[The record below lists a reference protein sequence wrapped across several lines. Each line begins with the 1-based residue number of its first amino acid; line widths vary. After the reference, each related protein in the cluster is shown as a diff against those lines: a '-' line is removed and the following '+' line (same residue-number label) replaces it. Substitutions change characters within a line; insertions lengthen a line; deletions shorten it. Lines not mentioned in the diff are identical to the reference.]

1 MLVNINLISGIII
14 SVCYLLF
21 NASYANNTVAKKTNE
36 KIADMPTLK
45 QHCAICHTLPPP
57 HLMPAKDW
65 PKAVKA
71 MTNLANDRMKSEFTS
86 QKVSRSIAAYYLL
99 NAPKKLPSLPYY
111 AKQSG
116 PLSFNRLD
124 IGSKTPLPLV
134 LNINAVE
141 LGIKNGDE
149 YLICDAQNKQLSL
162 LTQHNGSW
170 SEGVLADI
178 NIPVHTE
185 VVDFDND
192 GDNDILAADL
202 GDFLPT
208 AKPVAKVYILEQ
220 TKPGQFKKHLLLDN
234 VRRITDLRPV
244 DVDNDND
251 IDIAIAVF
259 GGDNKGQLLWLEN
272 MGNSQFSKR
281 AMMNGSGAL
290 NISPIDLNKDGKIDF
305 VSLIAQEHEM
315 AIALINQG
323 NKTFKQ
329 QILAKAPHPMFGF
342 TSMELT
348 DLDGDKDLDIIL
360 TNGDALDLQPD
371 PKPYHG
377 VQWLE
382 NKGNLK
388 FQYHNIGRFYGAAKA
403 IAGDLDND
411 GDMDVVA
418 SSWHNYWQD
427 PQRQSLIW
435 YENNGKQEF
444 TRHNISNRPKQI
456 VTLALKDTNK
466 DNLLDIIA
474 GVFKVDLLLSQTF
487 ANKKGTATNKTKQEK
502 SSRLVV
508 FESTLIHNQ

>member
-1 MLVNINLISGIII
+1 MNINYISGIII

-21 NASYANNTVAKKTNE
+21 NSSHASKAVGE
-36 KIADMPTLK
+36 KIADIATLK

-71 MTNLANDRMKSEFTS
+71 MTGLTNDRMKTEFTS
-86 QKVSRSIAAYYLL
+86 KEVSRSIAAYYLL
-99 NAPKKLPSLPYY
+99 NAPKQLPSLPYY
-111 AKQSG
+111 AEKSG
-116 PLSFNRLD
+116 PLSFNATD
-124 IGSKTPLPLV
+124 IGPKSSLPLV

-162 LTQHNGSW
+162 LTHHKGHWN
-170 SEGVLADI
+170 EDILANI

-192 GDNDILAADL
+192 GDKDILAADL

-208 AKPVAKVYILEQ
+208 AKPVAKIYILEQ
-220 TKPGQFKKHLLLDN
+220 TKQGQFQKHLLLDN

-244 DVDNDND
+244 DVDKDND
-251 IDIAIAVF
+251 LDIAIAVF

-272 MGNSQFSKR
+272 IGNGQFSKH
-281 AMMNGSGAL
+281 AIMNGSGAL
-290 NISPIDLNKDGKIDF
+290 NISPVDLNNDGKIDF

-323 NKTFKQ
+323 DKTFKQ
-329 QILAKAPHPMFGF
+329 HMLAKAPHPMFGF

-348 DLDGDKDLDIIL
+348 DLDGDKDFDIIL

-388 FQYHNIGRFYGAAKA
+388 FEYHNIGRFYGAAKA
-403 IAGDLDND
+403 VSGDLDND
-411 GDMDVVA
+411 GDIDVVA

-456 VTLALKDTNK
+456 VTLALKDTNG
-466 DNLLDIIA
+466 DALLDIVA
-474 GVFKVDLLLSQTF
+474 GVFRVDLLLKQTF
-487 ANKKGTATNKTKQEK
+487 ADKKGSTSIKTKPKK
-502 SSRLVV
+502 SSRLVI
-508 FESTLIHNQ
+508 FESSLIHNK